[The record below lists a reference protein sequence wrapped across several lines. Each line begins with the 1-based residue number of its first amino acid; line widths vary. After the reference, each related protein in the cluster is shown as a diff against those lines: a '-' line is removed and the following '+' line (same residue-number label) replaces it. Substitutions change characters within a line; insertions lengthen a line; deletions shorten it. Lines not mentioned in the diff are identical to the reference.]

1 MSAIEI
7 SWDGPVAT
15 VLLNA
20 PERMN
25 AMNLE
30 MFSGIHAAMDDLDGD
45 HDVRCVIFRGAGGKA
60 FAAGADI
67 SEFEQ
72 KRATRAQAMD
82 YAAVS
87 NPALAAVQACRHPTL
102 ALIEGA
108 CVGGGLGL
116 AAMCDLRISNQS
128 ARFGVPIK
136 RLGLVESPEEL
147 RPLVAKFGV
156 NALFEILFV
165 GDLLSADDALRLGLV
180 NKVVADDA
188 LEDAGAKWARKI
200 AEGAPLTA
208 RWHKKFLY
216 RLLDPAPLTDA
227 EMAAGYDCFDTADF
241 QTGFRAFLDKTKPV
255 FEGR

>member
-7 SWDGPVAT
+7 IREGAVAT

-30 MFSGIHAAMDDLDGD
+30 MFEGIGRAMAELDADYDL
-45 HDVRCVIFRGAGGKA
+45 RCVMFRGAGGKA

-67 SEFEQ
+67 SEFAA
-72 KRATRAQAMD
+72 KRSTRDQAVA

-87 NPALAAVQACRHPTL
+87 NPALEAVQGCRHPTV
-102 ALIEGA
+102 AVIEGA

-116 AAMCDLRISNQS
+116 AAMCDLRLCNQS

-147 RPLVAKFGV
+147 RPLVVKFGV
-156 NALFEILFV
+156 NVLMEILLL
-165 GDLLSADDALRLGLV
+165 GDLMDAEAALRTGLV

-188 LEDAGAKWARKI
+188 LDDEATKWARKI

-216 RLLDPAPLTDA
+216 RLLDPRPLSA
-227 EMAAGYDCFDTADF
+227 EEMAEGYDCYDTADF
-241 QTGFRAFLDKTKPV
+241 HTGFRAFLDKTKPV

>member
-1 MSAIEI
+1 MSAIEVTR
-7 SWDGPVAT
+7 DGAVAT

-30 MFSGIHAAMDDLDGD
+30 MFSGISAAMAELDDD
-45 HDVRCVIFRGAGGKA
+45 HDIRCVIFRGAGGKA

-72 KRATRAQAMD
+72 KRSTREQAVA
-82 YAAVS
+82 YAAIS
-87 NPALAAVQACRHPTL
+87 NPAMAAVQACRHPTL

-116 AAMCDLRISNQS
+116 AAMCDLRISTQS

-156 NALFEILFV
+156 NALLEILLV

-188 LEDAGAKWARKI
+188 IDDAGAQWARKI
-200 AEGAPLTA
+200 AEGAPLSA

-216 RLLDPAPLTDA
+216 RLLDPTPLTDA
-227 EMAAGYDCFDTADF
+227 ELDEGYDCFDSADF
-241 QTGFRAFLDKTKPV
+241 QTGFRAFLDKSKPV

>member
-7 SWDGPVAT
+7 IREGAVAT

-30 MFSGIHAAMDDLDGD
+30 MFEGIGRAMAELDAD
-45 HDVRCVIFRGAGGKA
+45 HDLRCVMFRGAGGKA

-67 SEFEQ
+67 SEFAA
-72 KRATRAQAMD
+72 KRSTRDKAVA

-87 NPALAAVQACRHPTL
+87 NPALEAVQGCRHPTV
-102 ALIEGA
+102 AVIEGA

-116 AAMCDLRISNQS
+116 AAMCDLRLCNQS

-156 NALFEILFV
+156 NVLMEILLL
-165 GDLLSADDALRLGLV
+165 GDLMDAEAALRTGLV

-188 LEDAGAKWARKI
+188 LDDEAAKWARKI

-216 RLLDPAPLTDA
+216 RLLDPRPLSA
-227 EMAAGYDCFDTADF
+227 EEMAEGYDCFDTADF